1 MGAVTFGV
9 DQLDSALL
17 LASAVVIV
25 AIAAVRLSVIAG
37 LPSLLFYLLLGV
49 VLGGT
54 GTTLELEDANL
65 AHALGFA
72 ALVVILS
79 EGGLTTQW
87 SELRPAIR
95 TGAVLA
101 TLGVAVSIGVV
112 TVAAHVVLG
121 LGWQLAVLLAA
132 VTAPT
137 DAAAVFSVLR
147 RVPLPPRVVGA
158 LEAESGLNDAP
169 TVLLVTLAS
178 AGGLLDHGGVGGL
191 VAVIA
196 LELAGGAL
204 IGLAIG
210 RVGVWGML
218 RAALPSSGLY
228 PLAVLSLCFGA
239 YAVAAELHTSGFAA
253 VYAAAL
259 VLGNGELPHR
269 VATRSFVEGLG
280 WLAQIG
286 LFVMLGMLLPVQ
298 LITWTSLWQAVVA
311 GAVLTVLARPLS
323 VAATAATDRIRLPW
337 PRRGGAGRV
346 PDDGP
351 EQLSVAELT
360 FVSWAGLRGA
370 VPIVLATIPLA
381 ERVPGA
387 PTLFVVVF
395 VLVVI
400 DTLVTAPT
408 LPWLARRLGLTPPT
422 PVRDLDVEAAPLDR
436 IAADLLQVK
445 VTERSMIHGVEIS
458 ELRLPRGASVALVV
472 RDGEVTVPEQ
482 RTVLRRGD
490 DLLVVTPRVLRDPT
504 ERRLRAVSRSGRL
517 AGWLD

>member
-9 DQLDSALL
+9 EQLDEVLL
-17 LASAVVIV
+17 LASGVLLLAIV
-25 AIAAVRLSVIAG
+25 AVRLSVIAG
-37 LPSLLFYLLLGV
+37 LPTLLFYLLFGA
-49 VLGGT
+49 VLGST
-54 GTTLELEDANL
+54 GHGLALDDAQL

-72 ALVVILS
+72 ALIVILS
-79 EGGLTTQW
+79 EGGLTTPW

-95 TGAVLA
+95 TGTVLA
-101 TLGVAVSIGVV
+101 TLGVAVSIGVMTLAV
-112 TVAAHVVLG
+112 HLVLG
-121 LGWQLAVLLAA
+121 YGWELAFLLAA
-132 VTAPT
+132 ITAPT

-147 RVPLPPRVVGA
+147 RVPLPRRVVGA

-178 AGGLLDHGGVGGL
+178 AGSLLDHGGVGGL
-191 VAVIA
+191 LAVIA

-204 IGLAIG
+204 IGLAVG
-210 RVGVWGML
+210 RAGVWGM
-218 RAALPSSGLY
+218 RRVALPSSGLY
-228 PLAVLSLCFGA
+228 PLTVLSLCVAG
-239 YAVAAELHTSGFAA
+239 YAVAAAVHTSGFAA

-286 LFVMLGMLLPVQ
+286 LFVMLGMLLP
-298 LITWTSLWQAVVA
+298 LELLTWNNIWHAIVA
-311 GAVLTVLARPLS
+311 GGVLTVVARPLS
-323 VAATAATDRIRLPW
+323 VLVTALTDRLRLPRQG
-337 PRRGGAGRV
+337 PRQRGTLMTV
-346 PDDGP
+346 P
-351 EQLSVAELT
+351 ELT

-381 ERVPGA
+381 QRVPGA
-387 PTLFVVVF
+387 EGLFVLVF

-408 LPWLARRLGLTPPT
+408 LPWVARRLGLTPPT
-422 PVRDLDVEAAPLDR
+422 PVRNLDVEAAPLDR

-445 VTERSMIHGVEIS
+445 VTERSRMHGVEVS
-458 ELRLPRGASVALVV
+458 ELRLPKGASVALVV
-472 RDGEVTVPEQ
+472 RGGEVTVPEP

-490 DLLVVTPRVLRDPT
+490 DLLVVTPRALRDPT
-504 ERRLRAVSRSGRL
+504 EKRLQAVSQSGRL

>member
-1 MGAVTFGV
+1 MSAVTFGV
-9 DQLDSALL
+9 EQLDSTLLVASGVLL
-17 LASAVVIV
+17 LAIV
-25 AIAAVRLSVIAG
+25 AVRLSVIVG

-49 VLGGT
+49 VIGGAGEGLALGN
-54 GTTLELEDANL
+54 AQL

-72 ALVVILS
+72 ALIVILS

-101 TLGVAVSIGVV
+101 TLGVAVSIGVMTLAV
-112 TVAAHVVLG
+112 HLVLG
-121 LGWQLAVLLAA
+121 YEWELAFLLAA
-132 VTAPT
+132 ITAPT

-147 RVPLPPRVVGA
+147 RVPLPRRVVGA

-196 LELAGGAL
+196 LELAGGAV
-204 IGLAIG
+204 IGLAVG
-210 RVGVWGML
+210 RAGVWGMS
-218 RAALPSSGLY
+218 RVALPSSGLY
-228 PLAVLSLCFGA
+228 PLTVLALCCAG

-286 LFVMLGMLLPVQ
+286 LFVMLGMLLPVE
-298 LITWTSLWQAVVA
+298 LLTWDNIWHAVVA
-311 GAVLTVLARPLS
+311 GAVLTVVARPLS
-323 VAATAATDRIRLPW
+323 VVVTALTDRLRLPGQA
-337 PRRGGAGRV
+337 RRDGTRIMTV
-346 PDDGP
+346 P
-351 EQLSVAELT
+351 ELT

-370 VPIVLATIPLA
+370 VPIVLATIPLSQNVSGA
-381 ERVPGA
+381 EA
-387 PTLFVVVF
+387 LFVLVF

-408 LPWLARRLGLTPPT
+408 LPWVARRLGLTPPT

-445 VTERSMIHGVEIS
+445 VTEQSRMHGVEVN
-458 ELRLPRGASVALVV
+458 ELRLPKGASVALVV
-472 RDGEVTVPEQ
+472 RDGQVTVPEP

-490 DLLVVTPRVLRDPT
+490 DLLVVTPRSLRDPT
-504 ERRLRAVSRSGRL
+504 EKRLRAVSQSGRL

>member
-9 DQLDSALL
+9 EQLDSALL
-17 LASAVVIV
+17 LASAVLILS
-25 AIAAVRLSVIAG
+25 IAAVRLSVIAG

-49 VLGGT
+49 ALGTT
-54 GTTLELEDANL
+54 GTSLALDDAQL

-112 TVAAHVVLG
+112 AVAAHLVLG
-121 LGWQLAVLLAA
+121 LDWELAVLLAA

-147 RVPLPPRVVGA
+147 RVPLPSRVVGA

-178 AGGLLDHGGVGGL
+178 AGGLLEHGGVAGL
-191 VAVIA
+191 IGVIA

-204 IGLAIG
+204 LGLAIG
-210 RVGVWGML
+210 RIGVWGMV

-239 YAVAAELHTSGFAA
+239 YAVAAELHASGFAA

-286 LFVMLGMLLPVQ
+286 LFVMLGMLLPVE
-298 LITWTSLWQAVVA
+298 LVTWTSLWQALVA
-311 GAVLTVLARPLS
+311 GVVLTVLARPLS

-337 PRRGGAGRV
+337 PRRPESAPE
-346 PDDGP
+346 PDERG
-351 EQLSVAELT
+351 QLSLAELT

-381 ERVPGA
+381 EGVPGA
-387 PTLFVVVF
+387 ATLFVVVF

-408 LPWLARRLGLTPPT
+408 LPWLARRLGLTPPS

-436 IAADLLQVK
+436 IAADLLQVR
-445 VTERSMIHGVEIS
+445 VTDRSLIHGVEIG

-472 RDGEVTVPEQ
+472 RGGEVTVPEQ

>member
-1 MGAVTFGV
+1 MWRVTFDV
-9 DQLDSALL
+9 EQLDTALLFASGVLL
-17 LASAVVIV
+17 LAIL
-25 AIAAVRLSVIAG
+25 AVRLSVLAG

-49 VLGGT
+49 VLNLPTRGGL
-54 GTTLELEDANL
+54 GLDDAQA
-65 AHALGFA
+65 AHALAFV
-72 ALVVILS
+72 ALIVILT

-95 TGAVLA
+95 TGATLA
-101 TLGVAVSIGVV
+101 TVGVAVSVGVM
-112 TVAAHVVLG
+112 T
-121 LGWQLAVLLAA
+121 LAGFYLLDFSWELSVLLAA

-147 RVPLPPRVVGA
+147 RVPLPRRVVGA

-178 AGGLLDHGGVGGL
+178 TGSLQDHGGVAGL
-191 VAVIA
+191 VGVVA

-204 IGLAIG
+204 IGLGVG
-210 RVGVWGML
+210 RGGVWGMR

-228 PLAVLSLCFGA
+228 PVAALALCFAA
-239 YAVAAELHTSGFAA
+239 YAVAAAAHTSGFAA

-259 VLGNGELPHR
+259 VLGNSELPHR
-269 VATRSFVEGLG
+269 VATRSFVEGVG
-280 WLAQIG
+280 WLAQMG
-286 LFVMLGMLLPVQ
+286 LFVMLGLLLPLHLVS
-298 LITWTSLWQAVVA
+298 WSSLGHALVA
-311 GAVLTVLARPLS
+311 GAVLAVIARPLS
-323 VAATAATDRIRLPW
+323 VAVTALCDRVPIPRLP
-337 PRRGGAGRV
+337 RDSGARLTV
-346 PDDGP
+346 P
-351 EQLSVAELT
+351 ELT

-370 VPIVLATIPLA
+370 VPIVLATIPLSEGISQA
-381 ERVPGA
+381 A
-387 PTLFVVVF
+387 DLFVIVF

-400 DTLVTAPT
+400 DTLLTAPT
-408 LPWLARRLGLTPPT
+408 LPAVARRLGLTPPT

-445 VTERSMIHGVEIS
+445 VTERSRIHGVEIN
-458 ELRLPRGASVALVV
+458 ELRLPPGVSVALVV
-472 RDGEVTVPEQ
+472 RDGEVTVPEP

-504 ERRLRAVSRSGRL
+504 EKRLRAVSESGRL

>member
-1 MGAVTFGV
+1 MVAVTFGV
-9 DQLDSALL
+9 EQLDPALL
-17 LASAVVIV
+17 LASVVLLL
-25 AIAAVRLSVIAG
+25 AILAVRVSAVAG
-37 LPSLLFYLLLGV
+37 LPSLLFYLLFGV
-49 VLGGT
+49 VLSVSGQGM
-54 GTTLELEDANL
+54 ELDDAQL

-72 ALVVILS
+72 ALVVILT

-87 SELRPAIR
+87 SELRPVMR
-95 TGAVLA
+95 TGLVLA
-101 TLGVAVSIGVV
+101 TLGVAVSIGVMAL
-112 TVAAHVVLG
+112 AAHLVLG
-121 LGWQLAVLLAA
+121 FGWQLAILLGA

-147 RVPLPPRVVGA
+147 RVPLTRRVVGA

-178 AGGLLDHGGVGGL
+178 AGSLLDHGGVGGL
-191 VAVIA
+191 LGLVA
-196 LELAGGAL
+196 LELVGGAL
-204 IGLAIG
+204 VGWGIG
-210 RVGVWGML
+210 RCGVWGMR

-228 PLAVLSLCFGA
+228 PLTVLGLCFGA
-239 YAVAAELHTSGFAA
+239 YALGATLHLSGFAA

-269 VATRSFVEGLG
+269 VATRTFVEGLG

-286 LFVMLGMLLPVQ
+286 LFVMLGMLLPMRLLTWDNIVQ
-298 LITWTSLWQAVVA
+298 A
-311 GAVLTVLARPLS
+311 GFAGVVLTVVARPLA
-323 VAATAATDRIRLPW
+323 VAVTALTDRVPL
-337 PRRGGAGRV
+337 RRHPGGREASM
-346 PDDGP
+346 
-351 EQLSVAELT
+351 SVAEYT
-360 FVSWAGLRGA
+360 FLSWAGLRGA

-381 ERVPGA
+381 RDVPRA
-387 PTLFVVVF
+387 ATLFVIVF

-408 LPWLARRLGLTPPT
+408 LPRVAARLGLTPPT

-445 VTERSMIHGVEIS
+445 VTDQSRIHGVEVS

-472 RDGEVTVPEQ
+472 RDGEVTVPEP

-490 DLLVVTPRVLRDPT
+490 DLLVVTPRALRDPT
-504 ERRLRAVSRSGRL
+504 EQRLRAVSHSGRL